1 MQAKEIPIEDI
12 NKTNG
17 EAAIRALVERWAR
30 AVRNRNL
37 SGILA
42 NHAPDIVMFD
52 VPPPLQSKGIE
63 AYERTWALFYSW
75 SDDPVVFEISDMNIT
90 AGEDVAFATALMRC
104 APAGQNGKRAELDF
118 RLTLGLR
125 KIGDQWTI
133 THEHHSIPAT

>member
-1 MQAKEIPIEDI
+1 MQGKEIPIVD
-12 NKTNG
+12 NSKTIG
-17 EAAIRALVERWAR
+17 EAAIRTLVEAWAK

-42 NHAPDIVMFD
+42 NHSPDIVMFD

-75 SDDPVVFEISDMNIT
+75 CDDPVVFEISEMNIT

-104 APAGQNGKRAELDF
+104 APAEQNGKRAELDF

-125 KIGDQWTI
+125 KVGDQWTI